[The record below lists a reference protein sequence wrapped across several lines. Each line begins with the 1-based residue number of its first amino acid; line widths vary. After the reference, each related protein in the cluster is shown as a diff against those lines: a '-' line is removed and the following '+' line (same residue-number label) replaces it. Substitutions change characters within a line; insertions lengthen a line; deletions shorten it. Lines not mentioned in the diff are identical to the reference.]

1 MNPELELIGT
11 EEVERIQMYLTRMS
25 EKTQI
30 LVPIMGRHEVVRNR
44 YIHTQEV
51 ANSARMLLSNIAIEL
66 NNIFEEQGK
75 PKITTSDLDY
85 QCALRQVCLLHDIGH
100 PPFGHDGATYLDQYF
115 KSRGLEEGFDDNNNN
130 ITIIE
135 SRNIELRDYVI
146 VNIIKYP
153 ERLYENQKHYEE
165 KLKKAVLEDIEQLK
179 KIGIDIPADNLKN
192 VKGFMCQIMDE
203 ADRNTYTCT
212 DLADFF
218 NLNKNKPTETELKEA
233 IIQINLKNIT
243 KKAKKENRELTI
255 EEIENSKKI
264 TVVQNIII
272 KELSALQDKGVSEVQ
287 NYFENKMKIF
297 NKNFRFK
304 NEEELLKDNKFFI
317 TYKDDSIQQTRELF
331 SDITYEMFIKPI
343 RKQDFHLNNMK
354 LLELIANKAYT
365 EQFTE
370 SNRYGKKMKAAFES
384 GNQQEYLRAV
394 RDMIGELTDWYV
406 IRMGNE
412 LTQGLDQTIN
422 LMDFEKKHRKP
433 KI

>member
-1 MNPELELIGT
+1 M
-11 EEVERIQMYLTRMS
+11 
-25 EKTQI
+25 
-30 LVPIMGRHEVVRNR
+30 
-44 YIHTQEV
+44 
-51 ANSARMLLSNIAIEL
+51 
-66 NNIFEEQGK
+66 
-75 PKITTSDLDY
+75 
-85 QCALRQVCLLHDIGH
+85 
-100 PPFGHDGATYLDQYF
+100 
-115 KSRGLEEGFDDNNNN
+115 
-130 ITIIE
+130 
-135 SRNIELRDYVI
+135 
-146 VNIIKYP
+146 
-153 ERLYENQKHYEE
+153 
-165 KLKKAVLEDIEQLK
+165 K
-179 KIGIDIPADNLKN
+179 KIGVDIPSNNLKN

-218 NLNKNKPTETELKEA
+218 NLNKNKPTEADLKEA

-243 KKAKKENRELTI
+243 KKAKNENRELTI

-272 KELSALQDKGVSEVQ
+272 KELASLKDKGVSEVQ

-304 NEEELLKDNKFFI
+304 NEEELLMDNKFFI

-331 SDITYEMFIKPI
+331 SGIAYEMFIEPI
-343 RKQDFHLNNMK
+343 RKQDFHLNNME
-354 LLELIANKAYT
+354 LLKLIANKAYT

-384 GNQQEYLRAV
+384 GNEKEYLRAV

-412 LTQGLDQTIN
+412 LTEGLDKTIN
-422 LMDFEKKHRKP
+422 LINFETKSKKPR
-433 KI
+433 I